1 MAVSSLSAG
10 TSRRWKNRRTLVYL
24 LFLLPAVLVLVAT
37 SLYPLLYALGVS
49 LTRWN
54 LLSLWLPR
62 TWVGLG
68 NYVKVLQDPTFLT
81 SLANTFLFIV
91 ASVGLEFLIGFGIA
105 LLVSGESRSLK
116 IIRPVLLIPMML
128 PPVVVGVLWRM
139 LWHTKYGLVNY
150 ALVRLGG
157 TAVPWL
163 ASATHAKIAVVLS
176 DVWEWTPFFILVLV
190 AALQSLP
197 QEPYEVAQIDGASRW
212 QTFRYVTWPL
222 LKPMVAIAVALR
234 AMDAAK
240 VFDLIYV
247 LTQGG
252 PGLST
257 EVTTLF
263 IYKQGLKF
271 FEVGYASAGA
281 WVYLIFILT
290 FSWLLL
296 RRRGA
301 GVQV

>member
-1 MAVSSLSAG
+1 MAVSSLSVG
-10 TSRRWKNRRTLVYL
+10 EGRGWKSRRALVL
-24 LFLLPAVLVLVAT
+24 WIFLLPAVLVLVAT

-62 TWVGLG
+62 TWLGLG
-68 NYVKVLQDPTFLT
+68 NYLQVLQDEVFLT
-81 SLANTFLFIV
+81 SLGNTLLFIT

-105 LLVSGESRSLK
+105 LLTSGQSRPMK
-116 IIRPVLLIPMML
+116 IVRPILLVPMML

-139 LWHTKYGLVNY
+139 LWHTKYGLVNH
-150 ALVRLGG
+150 VIGFFGG
-157 TAVPWL
+157 SSIPWL
-163 ASATHAKIAVVLS
+163 ASPTYAKIAVVLS
-176 DVWEWTPFFILVLV
+176 DVWEWTPFFVLVLV
-190 AALQSLP
+190 AALQAVP
-197 QEPYEVAQIDGASRW
+197 QEPYEVAQIDGATRW
-212 QTFRYVTWPL
+212 QIFRFVTWPL
-222 LKPMVAIAVALR
+222 LRPMVAIAVALR

-281 WVYLIFILT
+281 WVYLAFILA

-296 RRRGA
+296 RRRGEGA
-301 GVQV
+301 QG